1 MSPAPSPRDAAPDAR
16 YSRFLRRET
25 HRSRSAAQIVVL
37 VLIALVAAYVGT
49 EAVLAVFGAGPL
61 LIAPSALLAAIV
73 GVGDLAPAAL
83 IGIAVG
89 VAVLA
94 LILLVLALGPGH
106 RARHTVEDDR
116 LAVVVDDGV
125 IASALARSARTVAR
139 SRREDTSASLGR
151 RTAVIEITPASG
163 IAVDKAAVQTAV
175 DDEIARIAPQPSTRA
190 SVRVAE
196 SGRI

>member
-1 MSPAPSPRDAAPDAR
+1 MSPAAPQRDAAPEAR
-16 YSRFLRRET
+16 YRRFLRRET

-49 EAVLAVFGAGPL
+49 EAVLAVFGAPAL
-61 LIAPSALLAAIV
+61 LIAPSALLAALV
-73 GVGDLAPAAL
+73 GVAGFATAAL
-83 IGIAVG
+83 IALAVG
-89 VAVLA
+89 IAVLA
-94 LILLVLALGPGH
+94 LILLVLALAPGH
-106 RARHTVEDDR
+106 RARHTIEDDR

-151 RTAVIEITPASG
+151 RTAVVELTPASG
-163 IAVDKAAVQTAV
+163 IAVDRDAVQTAI
-175 DDEIARIAPQPSTRA
+175 DEELTRIAPQPSTRA
-190 SVRVAE
+190 SVRIAE

>member
-16 YSRFLRRET
+16 YRRFLRRET
-25 HRSRSAAQIVVL
+25 HSSRSAAQIVVL
-37 VLIALVAAYVGT
+37 LLVALVAAYVGA
-49 EAVLAVFGAGPL
+49 EAVLAVFGAAPL

-73 GVGDLAPAAL
+73 GVGDLAQVAL
-83 IGIAVG
+83 LGIAAG

-106 RARHTVEDDR
+106 RARHTIEDDR

-163 IAVDKAAVQTAV
+163 IAVDQAAVQSAV
-175 DDEIARIAPQPSTRA
+175 DDEITRIAPQPATRA
-190 SVRVAE
+190 SVRVAS